1 MQLVQDAS
9 RKAHELIYMDN
20 LQAAY
25 RATME
30 HAVKKQR
37 HSFALEF
44 QTLVTKISIIIDELL
59 VYPKQHTPKTY
70 LGGISYLC
78 GKVLCDTELYDCL
91 RNMGANFCGN
101 TQKHNLK
108 DIEINIDLCVN
119 AYNRLINNLVASLE
133 VQELKKLIIRSEERR

>member
-20 LQAAY
+20 LQSAY

-44 QTLVTKISIIIDELL
+44 QT
-59 VYPKQHTPKTY
+59 
-70 LGGISYLC
+70 
-78 GKVLCDTELYDCL
+78 VLKH
-91 RNMGANFCGN
+91 RNFAFR
-101 TQKHNLK
+101 
-108 DIEINIDLCVN
+108 I
-119 AYNRLINNLVASLE
+119 
-133 VQELKKLIIRSEERR
+133 

>member
-1 MQLVQDAS
+1 MRFSNKNQAVIDKVNKSCYNYRITIAVYYFFCGNSFTEEEMQLVQDAS

-44 QTLVTKISIIIDELL
+44 QI
-59 VYPKQHTPKTY
+59 
-70 LGGISYLC
+70 
-78 GKVLCDTELYDCL
+78 VLKH
-91 RNMGANFCGN
+91 RNFAFR
-101 TQKHNLK
+101 
-108 DIEINIDLCVN
+108 I
-119 AYNRLINNLVASLE
+119 
-133 VQELKKLIIRSEERR
+133 